1 LKTLVVPGVVGMA
14 QCRVKYPTLAII
26 ATPCQR
32 EISVVPIDSGR
43 REVNG
48 TGIERE
54 QHVDA
59 IA

>member
-14 QCRVKYPTLAII
+14 QCRVKYPTLAVI
-26 ATPCQR
+26 ATPCQW
-32 EISVVPIDSGR
+32 EVSVVPGDPGR

-54 QHVDA
+54 QYVYA